1 MYNPPKS
8 VIFISI
14 THSIGLWDDETFALF
29 LATIEKE
36 KTVKFH
42 IS

>member
-1 MYNPPKS
+1 MYYPPKS

-14 THSIGLWDDETFALF
+14 THTIGPCDEETLALF
-29 LATIEKE
+29 LANFEKE